1 MSELYVKQET
11 IKTLPQLDAL
21 LLDVDGVM
29 LDVAQTFRVVAAEV
43 TQWFATN
50 VMKLRDTGPIFTPAE
65 SELFKNAG
73 GFNNDW
79 DLTNAIVALVLAKRV
94 QTGADDTA
102 TLRDMAPSWHE
113 YTNELKR
120 RGGGL
125 AVAEKHVLEML
136 TPHQRRDFAHVW
148 NPRLVTRLFQEM
160 YAGDADC
167 KRLYGFAPE
176 HIHGDG
182 YLEKETVLLDAALLP
197 SKTKLGVLT
206 GRTKTETQIAMERA
220 GILARIPEA
229 AWVTEDDGVRKPDGR
244 ALSLLQERMGFKY
257 GMYVGDTIDDLR
269 VVQNYREMNAAGRAR
284 ILSCLVLSGP
294 AGATNRRQ
302 FLEAGAEIVA
312 PDVNSLLGYLKNVL
326 K

>member
-21 LLDVDGVM
+21 LLDIDGVI
-29 LDVAQTFRVVAAEV
+29 LDVAETFRVVAAEV

-50 VMKLRDTGPIFTPAE
+50 VMKLRDTGPIFTAAE

-79 DLTNAIVALVLAKRV
+79 DLTNAVVALVIAKRV

-102 TLRDMAPSWHE
+102 TLRDMEPSWHE
-113 YTNELKR
+113 YTSELKR

-136 TPHQRRDFAHVW
+136 TPHQRRDFAHMW

-160 YAGDADC
+160 YAGDAAC

-182 YLEKETVLLDAALLP
+182 YLEKETVLLDAELMPA
-197 SKTKLGVLT
+197 KTRLGVLT

-220 GILARIPEA
+220 GIPRAHSRSRL
-229 AWVTEDDGVRKPDGR
+229 GDGR
-244 ALSLLQERMGFKY
+244 RRRAQTGWPRLSLLQRRWASNTACMSATPSTTCAWCK
-257 GMYVGDTIDDLR
+257 TI
-269 VVQNYREMNAAGRAR
+269 AR
-284 ILSCLVLSGP
+284 
-294 AGATNRRQ
+294 
-302 FLEAGAEIVA
+302 
-312 PDVNSLLGYLKNVL
+312 
-326 K
+326 